1 MIHANSTLNKRRL
14 CLYFFFLSHDTDL
27 NIHLTNWYFYDF
39 LITSLYAWKWILFRE
54 DTALVPRSSS
64 FYWKNARLLRHQNTV
79 TGESFKWRKLFQLDV
94 CPYYC
99 VYNSKYLPYSLRM
112 TDRNFPSELLKLKGR
127 QPLPQNHQNHI
138 NNMTDTSPRS
148 FKSKWHSRS
157 FVYEKKL
164 FCSAVLVGFNLQ
176 SGVGLVSTKKK
187 KLS

>member
-1 MIHANSTLNKRRL
+1 MTS
-14 CLYFFFLSHDTDL
+14 
-27 NIHLTNWYFYDF
+27 W
-39 LITSLYAWKWILFRE
+39 SLYAWKWILFRE

-64 FYWKNARLLRHQNTV
+64 FYWKNARLLRHPNTV

-112 TDRNFPSELLKLKGR
+112 TDRNFSSELLKLKGR

-157 FVYEKKL
+157 FAYEKKL

-176 SGVGLVSTKKK
+176 SGVGLVSTKKRNCPSYGLK
-187 KLS
+187 IWALRPGLNYLLSVFPVWAWRKQFFAKAFF

>member
-1 MIHANSTLNKRRL
+1 MWSMQNSTLNKRRL

-27 NIHLTNWYFYDF
+27 TFIS
-39 LITSLYAWKWILFRE
+39 LIDTSMTSWSLYAWKWILFRE

-64 FYWKNARLLRHQNTV
+64 FHWKNARLLRHQNTV

-112 TDRNFPSELLKLKGR
+112 TDRNFSSELLKLKGR

-164 FCSAVLVGFNLQ
+164 LCSAVLVGFNLQ
-176 SGVGLVSTKKK
+176 SGVGLVSKKKK

>member
-1 MIHANSTLNKRRL
+1 MTS
-14 CLYFFFLSHDTDL
+14 
-27 NIHLTNWYFYDF
+27 W
-39 LITSLYAWKWILFRE
+39 SLYAWKCILFRE

-176 SGVGLVSTKKK
+176 SGVGLVSKKK
-187 KLS
+187 RNCPSYGLKIWALRPGLNYLLSVFPVWAWRKQFFAKAFF